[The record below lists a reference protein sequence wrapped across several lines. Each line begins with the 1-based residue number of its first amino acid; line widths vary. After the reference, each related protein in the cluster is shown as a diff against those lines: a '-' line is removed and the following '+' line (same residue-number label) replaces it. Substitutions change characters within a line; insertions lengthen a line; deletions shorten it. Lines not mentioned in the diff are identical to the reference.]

1 MSLSTVILAAGLGTR
16 MKSSIP
22 KVLHRIYDKPMIQ
35 YVVDSIAS
43 LKSKKNIIV
52 ISPNTAA
59 IKDVLRGN
67 PVVFSVQKEPKGTAD
82 ALKTAQKALKNFQ
95 GTVLVLNGD
104 TPLISAL
111 TLQKFLRLHK
121 QNSED
126 ISIISF
132 IAECP
137 YSYGRIIRKGETI
150 KEIIEDKD
158 ANEEQKKIKEVNSG
172 IYAMKSNMLK
182 LLREIKINEA
192 KGEYYLTD
200 IVGIAVKKGYKVGAH
215 ILGNET
221 EFTGINTMEDLY
233 RARTFLNERI
243 LSKCMD
249 SGVSF
254 IDKTSVFINPDS
266 KIGMDTI
273 IYPNVHIEGK
283 TIIGAG
289 CIIYP
294 NTRIADCIIGDN
306 VIIKDSTVIESSTI
320 KDNASIGPFAHIRPG
335 SIVGSSSRIGNF
347 VEVKKSLIGS
357 GTKASHLSY
366 LGDAEIGEN
375 VNIGAGTI
383 TCNYDG
389 KNKHKTVIEKDVF
402 IGSDTQIVAPVRIGK
417 GAYVG
422 AGSTIVRDVPPN
434 SLAISRTEQRN
445 IEEWATKKQKSEVR
459 SQKTENKKQYK
470 KYR

>member
-16 MKSSIP
+16 MKSLIP

-35 YVVDSIAS
+35 YVVESIAP
-43 LKSKKNIIV
+43 LKSKNNIIV
-52 ISPNTAA
+52 ISPNTTA
-59 IKDVLRGN
+59 IKDALRGY
-67 PVVFSVQKEPKGTAD
+67 PMVFSVQKEPKGTAD

-95 GTVLVLNGD
+95 GTVLILNGD
-104 TPLISAL
+104 TPLISAS
-111 TLQKFLRLHK
+111 TLQKFLRLHRH
-121 QNSED
+121 NRED

-137 YSYGRIIRKGETI
+137 HSYGRIIRNGGTV

-158 ANEEQKKIKEVNSG
+158 ADEEQKKIKEVNSG
-172 IYAMKSNMLK
+172 IYAMKSDMLK
-182 LLREIKINEA
+182 LLKEIKINEA

-200 IVGIAVKKGYKVGAH
+200 IVDIAVKKGYKVGAH

-221 EFTGINTMEDLY
+221 EFVGINTREDLY
-233 RARTFLNERI
+233 KARIFLNERI
-243 LSKCMD
+243 LSNCMD
-249 SGVSF
+249 NGVSF
-254 IDKTSVFINPDS
+254 IDKTSVFIHPES
-266 KIGMDTI
+266 KIGMDTV

-294 NTRIADCIIGDN
+294 NTRIVNCIIGDN
-306 VIIKDSTVIESSTI
+306 VIIKDSTVIELSTI

-335 SIVGSSSRIGNF
+335 SIIGSSAKIGNF
-347 VEVKKSLIGS
+347 VEVKKSIIGS

-366 LGDAEIGEN
+366 LGDAEIAEN

-389 KNKHKTVIEKDVF
+389 KNKHKTIIEKDVF
-402 IGSDTQIVAPVRIGK
+402 IGSDTQIVAPVKIGK

-422 AGSTIVRDVPPN
+422 AGSTIVTDVPPG
-434 SLAISRTEQRN
+434 SLAVSRAEQRN
-445 IEEWATKKQKSEVR
+445 IEEWAIKRKTPVVSHRALATKKERADK
-459 SQKTENKKQYK
+459 
-470 KYR
+470 